1 MFDKVNLTDE
11 KSIVNYIAIQCTF
24 VISLDAFRQGLSR
37 GLAPFFI
44 MFNSIQLFGLVLLGG
59 LVAGEVS
66 RRLCALPRTTGYV
79 LFGLLVGQSGLNWV
93 TLLQIESA
101 QLFIDLA
108 LGLILFELGYL
119 VPRSSLETRY
129 KRLLVGCSLSFT
141 AGSLVLIL
149 FLYWGSSAGSALF
162 AAALCVATSPAITI
176 ATCSDVG
183 AKGERTGLLYTM
195 VAINGA
201 IAFAAVVL
209 LVPFLV
215 DSEPLSGFA
224 RISNALGS
232 IIGSIV
238 LGGACAGLVLL
249 GADRL
254 ERQAEHQHLLIL
266 GTIVLGVGTAI
277 YLEVSVFLPMLIFG
291 ILVSTIDRERKVV
304 AIRIASDARVFL
316 VITFVFAGAALDI
329 AHLRDYWLEAILI
342 ALARLTGQMLP
353 ILLARKSIGLT
364 AREGVLLSVGLQP
377 MSSIA
382 LVLLV
387 NTQMLY
393 GGMDAELVG
402 MLMATILL
410 MQLLGPLATQT
421 AIKGFG
427 EATRL
432 RPLAKS
438 EVPAENNR
446 GTS

>member
-1 MFDKVNLTDE
+1 
-11 KSIVNYIAIQCTF
+11 
-24 VISLDAFRQGLSR
+24 
-37 GLAPFFI
+37 

-59 LVAGEVS
+59 LAAGELS
-66 RRLCALPRTTGYV
+66 RKLFALPRTTGYV

-93 TLLQIESA
+93 TLLDIESA

-119 VPRSSLETRY
+119 VPRSTPEAGRN
-129 KRLLVGCSLSFT
+129 RLLAGCVISLT
-141 AGSLVLIL
+141 AGLLVLLL
-149 FLYWGSSAGSALF
+149 FLYWGFSTGSALF

-201 IAFAAVVL
+201 VAFAAVVL
-209 LVPFLV
+209 LVPFLI

-224 RISNALGS
+224 RVSNALGS

-238 LGGACAGLVLL
+238 LGGACAGLVML

-277 YLEVSVFLPMLIFG
+277 YLDVSVFLPMLIFG
-291 ILVSTIDRERKVV
+291 ILVSTIDREHKVI

-316 VITFVFAGAALDI
+316 VITFVLAGAALDI
-329 AHLRDYWLEAILI
+329 AYLRDYWLEAILI
-342 ALARLTGQMLP
+342 ALARLSGQVLP
-353 ILLARKSIGLT
+353 ILISRNSIGLT
-364 AREGVLLSVGLQP
+364 VRETFFLGIGLQP

-393 GGMDAELVG
+393 SGMDAKLVG

-410 MQLLGPLATQT
+410 MQLIGPLATQT

-432 RPLAKS
+432 RPSVKNAI
-438 EVPAENNR
+438 PAENHG

>member
-1 MFDKVNLTDE
+1 MT
-11 KSIVNYIAIQCTF
+11 SPPP
-24 VISLDAFRQGLSR
+24 SH
-37 GLAPFFI
+37 

-59 LVAGEVS
+59 LVAGEAS

-93 TLLQIESA
+93 THFDIESA

-119 VPRSSLETRY
+119 VPRSTPEAGRN
-129 KRLLVGCSLSFT
+129 RLLAGCVISLT
-141 AGSLVLIL
+141 AGLLVLLL
-149 FLYWGSSAGSALF
+149 FLYWGFSTGSALF

-183 AKGERTGLLYTM
+183 ANGERTGLLYTM

-201 IAFAAVVL
+201 VAFAAVVL
-209 LVPFLV
+209 LVPFLI
-215 DSEPLSGFA
+215 DSEPLSGLT
-224 RISNALGS
+224 RVSNALGS

-277 YLEVSVFLPMLIFG
+277 YLDVSVFLPMLIFG
-291 ILVSTIDRERKVV
+291 ILVSTIDREHKVI

-316 VITFVFAGAALDI
+316 VITFVLAGAALDI
-329 AHLRDYWLEAILI
+329 AYLRDYWLEAILI
-342 ALARLTGQMLP
+342 ALARLAGQVLA
-353 ILLARKSIGLT
+353 ILISRKSIGLT
-364 AREGVLLSVGLQP
+364 VRESVFLSIGLQP

-393 GGMDAELVG
+393 SGMDAKLVG

-410 MQLLGPLATQT
+410 MQLFGPLATQT

-432 RPLAKS
+432 PTSANNR
-438 EVPAENNR
+438 VPAENKG